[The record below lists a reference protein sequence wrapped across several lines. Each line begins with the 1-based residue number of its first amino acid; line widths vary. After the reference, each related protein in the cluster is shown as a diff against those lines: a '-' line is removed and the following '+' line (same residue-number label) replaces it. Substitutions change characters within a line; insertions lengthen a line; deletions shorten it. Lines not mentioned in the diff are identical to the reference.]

1 MIDPSGKSTRRVGR
15 VESLEDRRLLA
26 GDSGMAASVGWDG
39 PGLGSAEIGYHIAG
53 ELSDV
58 SDQRIRDVVASVMR
72 AFESIVDIQFVPRD
86 SANLP
91 RSIDIEF
98 AAIDGRGGALVQT
111 YRPDDVVD
119 SMFAGDIQIDSSDDW
134 EIGDAAG
141 RGAFDLA
148 SGLVNG
154 LATALG
160 ISVDPSDALSPHAAF
175 DGLSEAYIDA
185 ALRLYAAA
193 GSSGSGGDASG
204 GNDDSNGGDS
214 NGGDSVG
221 GDADVR
227 FDRRLWR
234 RGGAFASLGSRIEAT
249 RSEHNY
255 DLPTDVDGNRRTDAN
270 DAFEVIALLRSGLA
284 DRASIEELRGL
295 ADTDG
300 NGRIEVVDVLRIINQ
315 IRRQGG
321 DRIVDDGSGSS
332 ETGGGHSDDR
342 PINATGRF
350 ITPILA
356 RWNADATIAAFD
368 ENGDGGLSLDELPL
382 PSGVDAVVGPLME
395 RLDADGDGIVT
406 RDELDAV
413 IEAARDEV
421 FARHDRDGDGVW
433 QRDEVPRRMWR
444 SLVRSDVDVSGG
456 VSRDQMGE
464 IFDSRGLDRD
474 ANRIDVAE
482 TIVAMIR
489 RLGSLDIDRVMERL
503 DADRDG
509 AIDGDEL
516 LGPVSGRLA
525 GLGLDASWIP
535 SLSRDE
541 ISGVLAMIPAALLDA
556 MDRNGDGLI
565 GATDI
570 GSLPYFLLAG
580 DDANRDGGLDLDEF
594 TVALNR
600 LADQLARE
608 GDNGFIGRTMV
619 QLIRRFV

>member
-1 MIDPSGKSTRRVGR
+1 M
-15 VESLEDRRLLA
+15 
-26 GDSGMAASVGWDG
+26 
-39 PGLGSAEIGYHIAG
+39 
-53 ELSDV
+53 
-58 SDQRIRDVVASVMR
+58 
-72 AFESIVDIQFVPRD
+72 
-86 SANLP
+86 
-91 RSIDIEF
+91 
-98 AAIDGRGGALVQT
+98 
-111 YRPDDVVD
+111 
-119 SMFAGDIQIDSSDDW
+119 
-134 EIGDAAG
+134 
-141 RGAFDLA
+141 
-148 SGLVNG
+148 
-154 LATALG
+154 
-160 ISVDPSDALSPHAAF
+160 
-175 DGLSEAYIDA
+175 
-185 ALRLYAAA
+185 
-193 GSSGSGGDASG
+193 
-204 GNDDSNGGDS
+204 
-214 NGGDSVG
+214 
-221 GDADVR
+221 
-227 FDRRLWR
+227 
-234 RGGAFASLGSRIEAT
+234 
-249 RSEHNY
+249 
-255 DLPTDVDGNRRTDAN
+255 
-270 DAFEVIALLRSGLA
+270 
-284 DRASIEELRGL
+284 
-295 ADTDG
+295 
-300 NGRIEVVDVLRIINQ
+300 
-315 IRRQGG
+315 
-321 DRIVDDGSGSS
+321 
-332 ETGGGHSDDR
+332 
-342 PINATGRF
+342 
-350 ITPILA
+350 
-356 RWNADATIAAFD
+356 
-368 ENGDGGLSLDELPL
+368 SLDELPL